1 MVRVGLTAWHIDIL
15 ASSIVPLTTT
25 VVNLIRSRPQR
36 RPMRTT
42 APLNLGLRVCLCA
55 GWNLLSQDAM
65 EVMECCEAHGIESHL
80 AGIFGGT

>member
-1 MVRVGLTAWHIDIL
+1 
-15 ASSIVPLTTT
+15 
-25 VVNLIRSRPQR
+25 
-36 RPMRTT
+36 MRTT

-65 EVMECCEAHGIESHL
+65 EVMECCEAHGIEIHL